1 MARHRPLTDH
11 DGFQEAFPDS
21 LWLQEE
27 SATWKKKGLGKVGE
41 RGEWCSTTLVEV
53 DLARVGA
60 TYEGVGEYECSLSPE
75 VC

>member
-1 MARHRPLTDH
+1 MLASKKRFQIHS
-11 DGFQEAFPDS
+11 GFKRNRQ
-21 LWLQEE
+21 LG
-27 SATWKKKGLGKVGE
+27 KKGLGKVGE

>member
-1 MARHRPLTDH
+1 MLASKKRFQIHS
-11 DGFQEAFPDS
+11 GFKRNRQ
-21 LWLQEE
+21 LG
-27 SATWKKKGLGKVGE
+27 KKKGLGKVGE